1 MQYIPKKMPVTQ
13 QPLLIRGVFCPLT
26 PSEHPPEPQKCLA
39 GRYFMSTTLNYRNF
53 IHIYPRNALNRAAV
67 AQKGVIWPPDPPQN
81 IALTPESVLP
91 ANILCL
97 LL

>member
-1 MQYIPKKMPVTQ
+1 MPVTQ
-13 QPLLIRGVFCPLT
+13 QPLLIRGVFCPLI

-53 IHIYPRNALNRAAV
+53 IHIYQRNDLNRAAV
-67 AQKGVIWPPDPPQN
+67 AQKGGIWPPDPLPSQN

>member
-1 MQYIPKKMPVTQ
+1 MQYIPKNMPVTQ

-67 AQKGVIWPPDPPQN
+67 AQKGGIWPPDPPPPLK
-81 IALTPESVLP
+81 ISP
-91 ANILCL
+91 
-97 LL
+97 